1 MGPVLPGCWSSWPL
15 ARLPFDAA
23 MDLLKG
29 YLASGGARDWFD
41 QHHRDFTPQLADTLD
56 LYVQDAI
63 RRQRLDLAMHA
74 SALAALMHERAR
86 FALRLPGPGQL
97 LMHSQALRLQCGG
110 LAGLR
115 QAVAAIDGD
124 VQHLVDLAHRCDGGP
139 AGLPWDALVAAMRA
153 WAPRQRRPRAPS

>member
-1 MGPVLPGCWSSWPL
+1 MGSCGASPRACVFAKALQLRVATCGLSERRVLGEREGVDCRSGA
-15 ARLPFDAA
+15 ARERCD
-23 MDLLKG
+23 
-29 YLASGGARDWFD
+29 
-41 QHHRDFTPQLADTLD
+41 
-56 LYVQDAI
+56 
-63 RRQRLDLAMHA
+63 
-74 SALAALMHERAR
+74 ALAALMHERAR

-139 AGLPWDALVAAMRA
+139 AGLPWDALVAEMRA